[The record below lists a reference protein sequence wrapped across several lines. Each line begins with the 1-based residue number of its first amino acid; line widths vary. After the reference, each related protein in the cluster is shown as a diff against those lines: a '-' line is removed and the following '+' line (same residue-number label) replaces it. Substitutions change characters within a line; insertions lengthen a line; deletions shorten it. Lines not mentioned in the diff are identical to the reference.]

1 MNEDLP
7 FKIKSGFVG
16 WPSIV
21 FHRHH
26 EKNVTKIKELNYG
39 SEAKHCKLALGCD
52 ANALYLLCMMQEMP
66 TDSLILKSAENNFKP
81 KLSEKFGR
89 LTWGYLKYVGY
100 TNGDYIQHMYDRVE
114 KRIGQHGLAVDRF
127 CELTSTVYQFHGC
140 VFHRHE
146 CNLTSG
152 MKVSPLSEVD
162 LKILRIKIQ
171 QKSYV

>member
-81 KLSEKFGR
+81 KLSENLVDCLGVIWSMLGIHIEIIFNTCTYNR
-89 LTWGYLKYVGY
+89 L
-100 TNGDYIQHMYDRVE
+100 
-114 KRIGQHGLAVDRF
+114 KRG
-127 CELTSTVYQFHGC
+127 
-140 VFHRHE
+140 
-146 CNLTSG
+146 
-152 MKVSPLSEVD
+152 
-162 LKILRIKIQ
+162 
-171 QKSYV
+171 